1 MNSVKVKLPL
11 FVKKIL
17 KKFIDGGFE
26 IYIVGGV
33 VRDILSE
40 KKPIDWDFTT
50 SARPEEILKLF
61 PDAFYDNKFGTVGVT
76 NPEEENKK
84 DYFGRQS
91 VYEIT
96 TFRTESGYSDRR
108 RPDSVSWGKTVE
120 EDLKR
125 RDFTINALALRLVPR
140 QSSGLAQGKL
150 LKVKSEKEE
159 ELEIIDLFG
168 GQEDLGVKL
177 IRAVGNPDERFSEDA
192 LRMIRAIRLA
202 TQLGFKIEDRTL
214 AAIKKNAGLIK
225 HVSWERIRD
234 ELLKLL
240 SYEHAADG
248 FTFLL
253 SSGLLE
259 LVMPEVIRGY
269 GVKQARHHIY
279 DVWTHSLMS
288 LKHCPAGD
296 PIVKLAAFLHDVG
309 KPIVAQGE
317 GEARTFYN
325 HEVVGARIAR
335 RIAERLRFSKKQKE
349 KLVTLVRWH
358 QFSVD
363 EHQTEK
369 AARRF
374 IRRVGKENLKEMVDL
389 RIGDRLGGGC
399 KTETSWRLRKFLK
412 MVEDVQ
418 KHTPSVKDLKV
429 DGHEVMKVLG
439 IKPGPKVG
447 EVLEALFEEIMEDR
461 SKNTREY
468 LLGRIREI
476 GGKGS

>member
-1 MNSVKVKLPL
+1 MNVIKVKLSA

-17 KKFIDGGFE
+17 KKFIDSGFE
-26 IYIVGGV
+26 IYIVGGA
-33 VRDILSE
+33 VRDILMRVE
-40 KKPIDWDFTT
+40 VTDWDFTT
-50 SARPEEILKLF
+50 NAKPEEMLKLF

-76 NPEEENKK
+76 NPEEEEKK
-84 DYFGRQS
+84 DYFGRPP

-108 RPDSVSWGKTVE
+108 RPDKVTWGKTLDD
-120 EDLKR
+120 DLKR
-125 RDFTINALALRLVPR
+125 RDFTINAMALR
-140 QSSGLAQGKL
+140 QAQGKL
-150 LKVKSEKEE
+150 LRVRSEKEE
-159 ELEIIDLFG
+159 KTEIIDLFG
-168 GQEDLGVKL
+168 GQEDLKANL
-177 IRAVGNPDERFSEDA
+177 IKAVGEPSKRFNEDA
-192 LRMIRAIRLA
+192 LRMIRAIRIA
-202 TQLGFKIEDRTL
+202 TQLGFKIEEETL
-214 AAIKKNAGLIK
+214 AAIKKNAELIK

-253 SSGLLE
+253 SSCLLHFI
-259 LVMPEVIRGY
+259 MPEIIKGY

-288 LKHCPAGD
+288 LKNCPSED
-296 PIVKLAAFLHDVG
+296 PIVKLATFLHDVG
-309 KPIVAQGE
+309 KPIVAKGE
-317 GEARTFYN
+317 GEERTFYN

-335 RIAERLRFSKKQKE
+335 QIAERLRFSKKQGQ
-349 KLVTLVRWH
+349 KLATLVRWH

-374 IRRVGKENLKEMVDL
+374 IVRVGKENLKDIVDL

-429 DGHEVMKVLG
+429 DGRDVMKVLG
-439 IKPGPKVG
+439 IGPEPKVG
-447 EVLEALFEEIMEDR
+447 EILSALFEEIMEDGA
-461 SKNTREY
+461 KNKKEY
-468 LLGRIREI
+468 LLKRIKEI
-476 GGKGS
+476 GR